1 MEDFQG
7 GRRENGLGTSLLKFM
22 TAINV
27 CHFCHPHEVT
37 YILWRT
43 LIVKLIVFSVCV
55 MLLQH
60 QMAEKYLK
68 ANGNDLGSTVGD
80 LLALGVV
87 PEDGSLMGANGGGR
101 PIKKQPG
108 LVKGLPG
115 TNHYFGRGTGSLMG
129 LGTPPGGGAPAIPGI
144 KDLYHQ
150 QLLQTHPTLH
160 LLQMQQHYMA
170 LPSATVLGFQQLLNN
185 QMSQLRTC
193 KQQVMQQLQAL
204 KAQAGGN
211 SAQHQQIAQLQQ
223 RLMLISQLMTHISQQ
238 QKYPKDKSGGGMLDG
253 MVKSVTPGAVG
264 SQPLGRHAPPSR
276 NKDMKGPG
284 SLAARS
290 ISLPGGAHEHS
301 LSLGMQ
307 GMSMNGHVTPSSI
320 SQSSAR
326 SVSRLQQII
335 SGSAD
340 DGTGHQDNKTKFR
353 FPPQSLASTPAEMYS
368 STSSPL
374 AYSGTTT
381 TTPASTPFSPARSFT
396 DIQEFRPG
404 VPWQPRALP
413 TEPAQLYANP
423 GGSVSRPE
431 LRTVQSEPVFPQY
444 GGNTSHPP
452 VGQQRRPPSLNYNPP
467 PSSGYRGRSSSSDQ
481 QSGWQHAMAPG
492 STNTPS
498 PYRVPQTPDS
508 AFSSGTPITR
518 RQQGPPP
525 PHSSSF
531 NPAGRG
537 LGQPLSRPNALFP
550 SPHSF
555 SQAPGRPPS
564 TSSSSST
571 SSDMRWGS
579 SSRGKF
585 PSSSG
590 SSSGSSSSGS
600 GPPPASLTSSSSMWD
615 SSVGPSSGIPSS
627 WSSLGL
633 DTASSSSNNNN
644 GFAVTPASATEP
656 GFSSPPP
663 PPRTSCSSLTP
674 GLSGTWDKRGLES
687 PKSAVLSPEPTFAEW
702 KSGKKA
708 HFKLP
713 SNPPSSWLC
722 LYNIYSQVYLIIGGT

>member
-1 MEDFQG
+1 
-7 GRRENGLGTSLLKFM
+7 
-22 TAINV
+22 
-27 CHFCHPHEVT
+27 
-37 YILWRT
+37 
-43 LIVKLIVFSVCV
+43 
-55 MLLQH
+55 MLVQH

-68 ANGNDLGSTVGD
+68 ANGNDLGATVGD
-80 LLALGVV
+80 LMSLGVV
-87 PEDGSLMGANGGGR
+87 TEDGSLMGANGGGR
-101 PIKKQPG
+101 PSKKQPG
-108 LVKGLPG
+108 LVKGPPG
-115 TNHYFGRGTGSLMG
+115 ANHYFGRGTGSFVG
-129 LGTPPGGGAPAIPGI
+129 LGTPPGGGAPAITGI

-150 QLLQTHPTLH
+150 QVLQTHPTLH

-170 LPSATVLGFQQLLNN
+170 LPSATLLGFQQLLNN

-193 KQQVMQQLQAL
+193 KQQVMQQLQTL

-211 SAQHQQIAQLQQ
+211 SAQQQQVAQLQQ
-223 RLMLISQLMTHISQQ
+223 RLMIINQLMTHISQQ
-238 QKYPKDKSGGGMLDG
+238 QKYPSQLAKDKSGGGMLDG

-264 SQPLGRHAPPSR
+264 SQPLGRHTPPSR

-284 SLAARS
+284 SFAARS

-307 GMSMNGHVTPSSI
+307 GLSMNGHVTPSSI

-326 SVSRLQQII
+326 SISRLQQII
-335 SGSAD
+335 SGSAE

-353 FPPQSLASTPAEMYS
+353 FPPQSLASTPAEMYAS
-368 STSSPL
+368 ISSPL
-374 AYSGTTT
+374 ANSGTTT

-413 TEPAQLYANP
+413 TEPAQLYAKPTTNT
-423 GGSVSRPE
+423 GGPVSRPE

-444 GGNTSHPP
+444 VGNTSHPP
-452 VGQQRRPPSLNYNPP
+452 VGQQRRPPSLNYHPR
-467 PSSGYRGRSSSSDQ
+467 PSASYRGRSSSSDQ
-481 QSGWQHAMAPG
+481 QSGWQHVMAPG

-498 PYRVPQTPDS
+498 PYRHSQTPDS

-518 RQQGPPP
+518 RHQGPPP
-525 PHSSSF
+525 SHSSSF
-531 NPAGRG
+531 NPASGG

-564 TSSSSST
+564 SSSSSN

-585 PSSSG
+585 PSSS
-590 SSSGSSSSGS
+590 SSSGGSSSSGS
-600 GPPPASLTSSSSMWD
+600 GPPPASLTSSSGMWD

-627 WSSLGL
+627 SWSSLGL
-633 DTASSSSNNNN
+633 DTASSSPNNNN
-644 GFAVTPASATEP
+644 GFAPTPASGTEP

-663 PPRTSCSSLTP
+663 PHTSCSSLDGLTP
-674 GLSGTWDKRGLES
+674 GLSVTWDKRGLES
-687 PKSAVLSPEPTFAEW
+687 PDHKSAVLSPEPTFAEW

-722 LYNIYSQVYLIIGGT
+722 LHNINSQVT